1 MKNVYKF
8 LKELRKNNNREW
20 FNENKEWYLEV
31 KNEIEIF
38 TSQLIGRIAEFDP
51 EAATLTPAQCT
62 YRIYRDTR
70 FSHDKTPYK
79 THIGVV
85 VCPGGT
91 KKSYRCCYYVHF
103 EPGNSFIGGGC
114 WCPPAPLLK
123 EIRKSIF
130 DNIDEY
136 LEIVKAPQF
145 QELYGFPGHDLLKTA
160 PKDFPKDWPY
170 LEYIKPREYT
180 VHHAASD
187 RDFCRPDLI
196 ETVGKDFEILKP
208 FNDFINYI
216 FEEKTQLAFDQRG
229 RQTHKA

>member
-8 LKELRKNNNREW
+8 LKELRANNDREW
-20 FNENKEWYLEV
+20 FNAHKEWYLEV
-31 KNEIEIF
+31 KGEIDLF
-38 TSQLIGRIAEFDP
+38 AAQLIARISEFDP
-51 EAATLTPAQCT
+51 EALSLTPDQCT

-79 THIGVV
+79 NHIGVV

-123 EIRKSIF
+123 EIRQSIY

-136 LEIVKAPQF
+136 LGIVDAPQF
-145 QELYGFPGHDLLKTA
+145 KQLYGFPGHDMLKTA
-160 PKDFPKDWPY
+160 PKGFPKDWPY
-170 LEYIKPREYT
+170 MEYIKPKEYT
-180 VHHAASD
+180 VQKAFDDKYFCASD
-187 RDFCRPDLI
+187 IVERIGADFQ
-196 ETVGKDFEILKP
+196 VLKP
-208 FNDFINYI
+208 YNDFINFI
-216 FEEKTQLAFDQRG
+216 FEERPELAYNERG
-229 RQTHKA
+229 RRTHKV